1 MRLKGHA
8 KLIKPKEENIF
19 QQSVSEPDIDWL
31 CCVELNTSS
40 EFRKWFAERLFP
52 ELDDF
57 DHVQAWRSI
66 SDVNGESD
74 LLWLI
79 DAPGSGRIV
88 GFIENKIKARAQPD
102 QYLRYVTRGE
112 TLKEDGICQQFS
124 IALLSPKKYRSTD
137 SSAYPIQISYEDIV
151 TWLREGTD
159 DRSKYLAT
167 IYEAA
172 INKLGTNAPVD
183 KDITRFREQIWQL
196 AKTGFPH
203 LGVPQPGEVSAT
215 QYWVEM
221 KHSGYKIIY
230 KTYKKNGKF
239 TNSVVD
245 LELAGRGD
253 DVEALQQQYH
263 ALLAG
268 TGIIVVKTY
277 ESASFR
283 LPVST
288 ITPPIFDEAKVRE
301 ALKAASKLMNWWENA
316 SLQKPLQ
323 TSVHY

>member
-1 MRLKGHA
+1 MTEPEVA
-8 KLIKPKEENIF
+8 NIF
-19 QQSVSEPDIDWL
+19 RQTVSESDIDWIF
-31 CCVELNTSS
+31 CIELNVSP
-40 EFRKWFAERLFP
+40 EFRIWVAARLFP
-52 ELDDF
+52 ELKGF

-79 DAPGSGRIV
+79 NTPDKGQMMGL
-88 GFIENKIKARAQPD
+88 IENKIDAIAQPD

-112 TLKEDGICQQFS
+112 KLKGDGICQQYS
-124 IALLSPKKYRSTD
+124 VALLSPEKYRSTD

-151 TWLREGTD
+151 TWLHGRTD

-172 INKLGTNAPVD
+172 INKLGTNAPMD
-183 KDITRFREQIWQL
+183 PDITHFRRQIWQL
-196 AKTGFPH
+196 AKTEFPH
-203 LGVPQPGEVSAT
+203 LSVPQPGEVSAT

-221 KHSGYKIIY
+221 KHSGYTIIY
-230 KTYKKNGKF
+230 KTYKEKGKF

-253 DVEALQQQYH
+253 DVEALQQQYQ

-268 TGIIVVKTY
+268 TEITVVKTMG
-277 ESASFR
+277 SASFS
-283 LPVST
+283 LPVPAIS
-288 ITPPIFDEAKVRE
+288 PPIFDETNVRE
-301 ALKAASKLMNWWENA
+301 ALIVASKLKVWWENA
-316 SLQKPLQ
+316 SK
-323 TSVHY
+323 SAA